1 MPLHELESLPVKE
14 IFPGLR
20 ARLVHTDRVT
30 HSWVE
35 VDEGASFPEHRHPQE
50 QIVNVLE
57 GTLELTVNGTRHKLT
72 RGQVFVSPPDVPHFG
87 RGLTRCL
94 VLDTFAPTRDD
105 YR

>member
-1 MPLHELESLPVKE
+1 MPLLELESLPVKE

-35 VDEGASFPEHRHPQE
+35 VDEGASFPEHRHPHE

-57 GTLELTVNGTRHKLT
+57 GTLELTVNGTRHELT
-72 RGQVFVSPPDVPHFG
+72 RGRVFVIPPDVPHFG

>member
-1 MPLHELESLPVKE
+1 MPLVSLGSLPVKE

-35 VDEGASFPEHRHPQE
+35 VDEGASFPEHQHPHE
-50 QIVNVLE
+50 QIVSVLD
-57 GTLELTVNGTRHKLT
+57 GTLELNVGGTRHELT
-72 RGQVFVSPPDVPHFG
+72 RGTVFVIPPNVPHFG

>member
-1 MPLHELESLPVKE
+1 MPIIELDQLPVRE

-35 VDEGASFPEHRHPQE
+35 VDAGAAFPEHQHAHE
-50 QIVNVLE
+50 QIVNVLAGE
-57 GTLELTVNGTRHKLT
+57 LELTVDGETHRLRPGT
-72 RGQVFVSPPDVPHFG
+72 VFVIPPNAKHSG
-87 RGLTRCL
+87 RGLTSCR
-94 VLDTFAPTRDD
+94 VLDTFAPARDD